1 MSRLD
6 CPTDLPYFKCDPH
19 TMPCLRRQP
28 GHQQG
33 EVRPFEPVSGPSAW
47 TAADYKGN
55 EQWIYRLSDEDVK
68 ELERAVNGI
77 IDKGVRVQV
86 CMTGSTMG

>member
-1 MSRLD
+1 
-6 CPTDLPYFKCDPH
+6 
-19 TMPCLRRQP
+19 MPCLRRLP

-55 EQWIYRLSDEDVK
+55 EQWIYRLSEEDVK

-77 IDKGVRVQV
+77 IDKGVRIQV
-86 CMTGSTMG
+86 CMTGSTHGVAQ